1 MKESEIKGFRVETC
15 FGGLKCPNRAIET
28 EPLVERIIRL
38 LETENL
44 PAFLQAQIQAP
55 IKHHHEF
62 RVAVS
67 DCPNACSQPQ
77 IKDIGIIGAIL
88 PKVADVSC
96 TACGACS
103 LDCIEHAITV
113 DTKTKKPVIDFK
125 LCVKCGQCVKSCPT
139 HTLAVGEKGF
149 RIQVGG
155 KLGRRPQLASEIPG
169 IYHEDEIISLVGEC
183 ISFYKKHGKNGQ
195 RFGSIIARSGLDEI
209 INPLKRGNSH
219 EKEFS

>member
-15 FGGLKCPNRAIET
+15 FGGSRCPNRAIET
-28 EPLVERIIRL
+28 EHLVEPIIRL

-44 PAFLQAQIQAP
+44 PAFLQAQIKAP
-55 IKHHHEF
+55 IKYHHEF

-88 PKVADVSC
+88 PKVEDVPCS
-96 TACGACS
+96 ACGACS

-113 DTKTKKPVIDFK
+113 DTKTKKPIIDFK
-125 LCVKCGQCVKSCPT
+125 LCVKCGQCVKICPT

-155 KLGRRPQLASEIPG
+155 KLGRRPRLASELPG
-169 IYHEDEIISLVGEC
+169 LYHEDDAVSMVSAC
-183 ISFYKKHGKNGQ
+183 IAFYKKHGKKGQ
-195 RFGSIIARSGLDEI
+195 RFGSIIARWGLDEI
-209 INPLKRGNSH
+209 IHLFK
-219 EKEFS
+219 